1 MTKFTRQI
9 DQDFF
14 SAINAAHP
22 TLEDVNA
29 VIYKDR
35 SVVFS
40 VNSSKETGL
49 HIAATS
55 GDLKIAEALIK
66 GGANINAQN
75 THGETPIRQAAQND
89 HIEIVELLCSFGA
102 NPNLDT
108 PLHEAA
114 FRGNVALVQL
124 LCDHNANPNHLDK
137 ERSTPLHYITCERFI
152 GEITQDHIKAMGVLI
167 ERGASPKQ
175 INLSKLN
182 PLETLE
188 LNTQIC
194 DDLKIQMREILNPSS
209 YKKARQ
215 GFLLTSEIKE
225 ALANFDNKGPKKKP
239 IINNNTQSA
248 SSSKQ
253 LWQY

>member
-14 SAINAAHP
+14 AAINATHP
-22 TLEDVNA
+22 LLEQVNDI
-29 VIYKDR
+29 IYKDR

-40 VNSSKETGL
+40 TNSAKDTGL
-49 HIAATS
+49 HIVATS
-55 GDLKIAEALIK
+55 GDYQIVEALIK
-66 GGANINAQN
+66 AGTNINAQN
-75 THGETPIRQAAQND
+75 THGETPIRQAAQNG
-89 HIEIVELLCSFGA
+89 HVQIVKLLCSYGA

-114 FRGNVALVQL
+114 FRGNLELVQI

-152 GEITQDHIKAMGVLI
+152 GEISENHIKAMGVLI

-175 INLSKLN
+175 LNLSKLN

-194 DDLKIQMREILNPSS
+194 DDLKVKMREILNPSN
-209 YKKARQ
+209 YQKARQ
-215 GFLLTSEIKE
+215 GFLLTSEILE
-225 ALANFDNKGPKKKP
+225 ALNNFDNKNKKKP
-239 IINNNTQSA
+239 IINNITKSQ